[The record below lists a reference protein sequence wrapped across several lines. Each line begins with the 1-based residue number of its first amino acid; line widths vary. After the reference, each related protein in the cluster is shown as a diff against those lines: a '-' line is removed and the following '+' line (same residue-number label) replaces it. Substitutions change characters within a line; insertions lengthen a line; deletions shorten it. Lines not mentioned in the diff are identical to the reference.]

1 MHKNVDGADLLEC
14 PPTSNS
20 LTFGVER
27 GSYPIHENLVW
38 FETRLGAMSKAALYV
53 CPRHLLS
60 LRTLRRE
67 DIHELSD
74 VPFGQSLL
82 EVDQQK
88 RQKALD
94 FVPFQ
99 WSFQAARDSDECCLI
114 RLYYFGV
121 LEQPDDRTMSELQ
134 ISRYGGK
141 PTRLCMMIIVGL

>member
-1 MHKNVDGADLLEC
+1 M
-14 PPTSNS
+14 P
-20 LTFGVER
+20 
-27 GSYPIHENLVW
+27 
-38 FETRLGAMSKAALYV
+38 KAALYV

-67 DIHELSD
+67 DIHELND